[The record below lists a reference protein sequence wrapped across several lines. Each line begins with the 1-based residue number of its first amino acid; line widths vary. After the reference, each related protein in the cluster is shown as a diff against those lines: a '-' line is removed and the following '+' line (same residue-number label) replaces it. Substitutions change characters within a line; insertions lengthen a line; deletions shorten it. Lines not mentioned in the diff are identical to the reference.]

1 METQSSG
8 RTLGPHNQGF
18 SFLSFS
24 FGFLFLFKFSFH
36 ISLERSTK

>member
-8 RTLGPHNQGF
+8 RTLGPHNQRF